1 MVGTVT
7 SDPSSRKKGASEVAS
22 LAKTDDQVASRY
34 TALVSTR
41 RVLSLSAP
49 SGMRSVI
56 RSLVSPA
63 TQSLMAWRAASVAA
77 TKSTTR
83 IPAP

>member
-1 MVGTVT
+1 M
-7 SDPSSRKKGASEVAS
+7 AS
-22 LAKTDDQVASRY
+22 LSKIEDQVASRY
-34 TALVSTR
+34 TALVRTR
-41 RVLSLSAP
+41 RVISLSAP

-56 RSLVSPA
+56 RSLVSSA

>member
-1 MVGTVT
+1 M
-7 SDPSSRKKGASEVAS
+7 ASFSKIE
-22 LAKTDDQVASRY
+22 DQVASRY

-41 RVLSLSAP
+41 RVISLSTP
-49 SGMRSVI
+49 SGMRSVM
-56 RSLVSPA
+56 RSLVSSA